1 MENSAETV
9 LVDEDVTQPMS
20 NILQT
25 IKTVVLSLQL
35 LDEKCFQTM
44 VVDTNY
50 FDTPCLKLVR
60 QNCSFLFTTPATV
73 YFLEVL
79 RH

>member
-1 MENSAETV
+1 MEHSAKTV

-20 NILQT
+20 SIVQT
-25 IKTVVLSLQL
+25 IKTIVLSLQL

-44 VVDTNY
+44 VLDTNY

-60 QNCSFLFTTPATV
+60 NDGIIVESLVRSSTSIKNK
-73 YFLEVL
+73 
-79 RH
+79 

>member
-1 MENSAETV
+1 MEPSAKTV

-20 NILQT
+20 SIVQT
-25 IKTVVLSLQL
+25 IKTIVLSLQL

-44 VVDTNY
+44 VLDTNY

-60 QNCSFLFTTPATV
+60 NDS
-73 YFLEVL
+73 
-79 RH
+79 